1 MPLMEMKKREQGSI
15 TAERKYKSLQQRWFN
30 LGKKNR
36 DDKTSSTEESDGV
49 IERNDLVTVLASNG
63 TPTDYA
69 VMGIYNKHY
78 NKWFLMDQK
87 DKVNMK
93 KEQDEKAGLC
103 VWLHGGKVKFDHDM
117 NLYEQQ
123 KTFNQ
128 INVSDVRKVKDK
140 LKDDVDE

>member
-1 MPLMEMKKREQGSI
+1 
-15 TAERKYKSLQQRWFN
+15 
-30 LGKKNR
+30 
-36 DDKTSSTEESDGV
+36 
-49 IERNDLVTVLASNG
+49 
-63 TPTDYA
+63 
-69 VMGIYNKHY
+69 
-78 NKWFLMDQK
+78 MDQK
-87 DKVNMK
+87 EKTNMK